1 MGWEAVEAIGRRC
14 LRELMRYMRFV
25 SDTERKDYKNIW
37 NIEILV
43 LGEIKCGKMRARKL
57 SSMTLKFLAWS
68 TE

>member
-1 MGWEAVEAIGRRC
+1 
-14 LRELMRYMRFV
+14 MRYMRFV

-43 LGEIKCGKMRARKL
+43 LGEIKCGKMRERKL
-57 SSMTLKFLAWS
+57 SRMTLKFLAWS